1 MTMTI
6 QAGRTPN
13 FGSPEPAGYHRQ
25 VWTPQPMRKNMK
37 TGGSGGGGGE
47 SGSGGATL
55 LQFWQRQERQ
65 SQTRMTSWAST
76 PRLNTSS
83 TSSSTAAVETSRGFV
98 PSDVASDPRKKE
110 FLTDLSK
117 KIFSPAVKSKSLI
130 QLNKRLMVRES
141 NPGLIIIFLC

>member
-1 MTMTI
+1 MTCRGIRPGYLARILPIIVGQLQRERENETRRGME
-6 QAGRTPN
+6 QD
-13 FGSPEPAGYHRQ
+13 PE
-25 VWTPQPMRKNMK
+25 
-37 TGGSGGGGGE
+37 SGE

-76 PRLNTSS
+76 PRLNASS
-83 TSSSTAAVETSRGFV
+83 TSSSSAAVETSRGFV

-141 NPGLIIIFLC
+141 NPGLLIIFLC